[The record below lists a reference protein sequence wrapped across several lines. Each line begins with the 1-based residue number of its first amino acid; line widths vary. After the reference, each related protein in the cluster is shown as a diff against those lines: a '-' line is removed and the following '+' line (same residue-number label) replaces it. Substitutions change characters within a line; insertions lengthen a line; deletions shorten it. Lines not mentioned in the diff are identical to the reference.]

1 MNWRLFGSSG
11 IDCVIDGNFSVVDRF
26 KKCERVLNR
35 HVKQIVNVAWFRAR
49 SAHLPI
55 FTLPHNT
62 TSAARGLLGEM
73 VIGPFNDFGLDHPRE
88 LEIDHYVTK
97 SREECRQRRSF
108 KRADAGT
115 PREEGW
121 ENFFNAH
128 DKNDID
134 ESEIHYKVNT
144 NL

>member
-1 MNWRLFGSSG
+1 
-11 IDCVIDGNFSVVDRF
+11 
-26 KKCERVLNR
+26 
-35 HVKQIVNVAWFRAR
+35 
-49 SAHLPI
+49 
-55 FTLPHNT
+55 
-62 TSAARGLLGEM
+62 M

-108 KRADAGT
+108 KRADTGT

-121 ENFFNAH
+121 ENFFNQH
-128 DKNDID
+128 NKNDID